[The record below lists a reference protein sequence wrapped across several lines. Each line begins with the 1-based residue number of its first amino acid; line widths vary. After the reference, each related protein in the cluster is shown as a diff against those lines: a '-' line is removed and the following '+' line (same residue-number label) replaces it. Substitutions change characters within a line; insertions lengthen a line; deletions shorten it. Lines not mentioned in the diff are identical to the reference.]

1 MFERLI
7 DWSIENRFLVCIAT
21 VLVVVAGVYSLSKAP
36 LDAIPDLSDV
46 QVIVYTEM
54 PGQAPQIVEDQVTYP
69 LTTQLLA
76 APFAKVVRGYSFFG
90 FSFVYVIFED
100 GTDLYWARAR
110 VLETLSHAS
119 AQLPEGVTPT
129 LGPDATGVGWAFM
142 YALVSD
148 RHDLGELRSIQD
160 WYLKYELT
168 SVPGVSEVASIGGFV
183 RQYQI
188 TVDPNRLR
196 AYGIPISRIRD
207 AVQNSNSDVGGRL
220 LEVAE
225 KEFMIRGLGFIE
237 SVEDIRKIA
246 LGVDAAGAPILVKD
260 VARVAMGP
268 EMRRGI
274 AEWNG
279 EGEAVGGIVVVRH
292 GAGTLEVIR
301 AVKER
306 LEQVKAGLP
315 EGVEVKIAYDRTAL
329 IERSVDNLQ
338 TSLMQQLLIVGF
350 VCMAFLFHFRSGLVA
365 IVTLPVGILIA
376 FIVMTWQGINVN
388 IMSLGG
394 IAVAIGTMVDASIVM
409 VENAHR
415 HIARNETG
423 RPHWQVIAESAK
435 EVGPTLFFALL
446 VITVSFLP
454 VFALEAQEG
463 RLFKPLA
470 FAKTYAM
477 AGAALLAVTLVPV
490 LVGFAVRGR
499 IAPTTRNPISRA
511 AVKFGLDLFGFAWLV
526 RPVLDVALRFKF
538 VVLGLA
544 ALALAATAIPLAKLG
559 SEFMPRLWEGDL
571 LYMPTTLPG
580 ISITKAGEVLQQT
593 DRIIRTFPEVEN
605 VFGKVGRAESATDP
619 APLSMIETTIM
630 LKPQSE
636 WRPGMTP
643 EKLADEMNAA
653 IDVPGLTNAWT
664 MPIKTRIDM
673 LSTGIK
679 TPVGIKIAG
688 PDLSELERLGK
699 AVEAVI
705 RELPGTL
712 DAYAERVMGGN
723 YLDFKIDRD
732 AIARYGLTVRDVQEV
747 IQIAIGGMNITTTV
761 EGLERYPVNLRY
773 SRELRDDLSALRAV
787 LVPTPAGPQIPLGRL
802 ASLEYT
808 LGPPSIKSEGGKP
821 NAWVYVDIRDI
832 DVGSYVETA
841 REAIAEQV
849 ALPVGYT
856 IAWSGQYEYLQ
867 RAQQTLALVIP
878 ATLLLIAAI
887 VYFSR
892 KSVVETLIVLVGVP
906 FAVTGAIWLL
916 YFLDYNMSVAVWV
929 GMIALAGLYAET
941 ATVLLLYLNVAVKEH
956 RERGLLSDRAA
967 LAEAIKEGTVQRVR
981 PILMTMVTDVVG
993 LLPIMWS
1000 TGSGAD
1006 VMKRIATPLVG
1017 GVVTS
1022 GIVVLL
1028 VLPVVYYLWQARH
1041 IPQPTADPTHA
1052 DFSTVARPDEAMSHG
1067 LDNPVEA

>member
-1 MFERLI
+1 MLERLI
-7 DWSIENRFLVCIAT
+7 DWSIENRFLVAVAT
-21 VLVVVAGVYSLSKAP
+21 VLVVAVGVYSLYRAP

-46 QVIVYTEM
+46 QVIVYTDY
-54 PGQAPQIVEDQVTYP
+54 PGQAPRIVEDQVTYP
-69 LTTQLLA
+69 LTTELLA
-76 APFAKVVRGYSFFG
+76 VPHAKVVRGYSFFG

-119 AQLPEGVTPT
+119 SQLPAGASPT

-142 YALVSD
+142 YALKSD

-160 WYLKYELT
+160 WFLKYELA
-168 SVPGVSEVASIGGFV
+168 SVPGVSEVASVGGFV

-207 AVQNSNSDVGGRL
+207 AVRNSNTDVGGRL

-225 KEFMIRGLGFIE
+225 KEFMIRGIGTIA
-237 SVEDIRKIA
+237 SVDDIGKIA
-246 LGVDAAGAPILVKD
+246 LGVDAAGSPILVRD
-260 VARVAMGP
+260 VARVGVGP

-279 EGEAVGGIVVVRH
+279 EGETVGGIVVVRH
-292 GAGTLEVIR
+292 GAGTWKVIR
-301 AVKER
+301 DVKAKLDE
-306 LEQVKAGLP
+306 VKAGLP
-315 EGVEVKIAYDRTAL
+315 DGVEVEVAYDRTAL
-329 IERSVDNLQ
+329 IERSVASLR
-338 TSLMQQLLIVGF
+338 TSLLQQLLIVGL
-350 VCMAFLFHFRSGLVA
+350 VSMAFLFHFRSGLVA
-365 IVTLPVGILIA
+365 IVTLPVGVLMA
-376 FIVMTWQGINVN
+376 FIVMTAQGVSVN

-394 IAVAIGTMVDASIVM
+394 VAVAIGTMVDASIVM

-415 HIARNETG
+415 HLAANPG
-423 RPHWQVIAESAK
+423 RRHWEVIAEAAK

-454 VFALEAQEG
+454 VFALEEQEG

-477 AGAALLAVTLVPV
+477 AAAALLAVTLVPV
-490 LVGFAVRGR
+490 LVGFWVRGR
-499 IAPTTRNPISRA
+499 IAPTERSARGAGPRGRA
-511 AVKFGLDLFGFAWLV
+511 GAVGRVATEFGLVMFAFAWLV
-526 RPVLDVALRFKF
+526 RPLLNLVFRFKF

-544 ALALAATAIPLAKLG
+544 VVALAVTAIPFSRLG

-580 ISITKAGEVLQQT
+580 ISITKAGELLQQT
-593 DRIIRTFPEVEN
+593 DRIIRTFPEVEQ
-605 VFGKVGRAESATDP
+605 VLGKVGRAETATDP
-619 APLSMIETTIM
+619 APLSMIETTIK

-643 EKLADEMNAA
+643 EKLIEEMNDA

-688 PDLSELERLGK
+688 PDLAELERLGK
-699 AVEAVI
+699 SVEAVV
-705 RELPGTL
+705 REVPGTL

-723 YLDFKIDRD
+723 YLDFRIDRD
-732 AIARYGLTVRDVQEV
+732 AIARYGLTVRDVQDV
-747 IQIAIGGMNITTTV
+747 IQTAIGGTNITTTI

-773 SRELRDDLSALRAV
+773 SRELRDDLTSLRAV
-787 LVPTPAGPQIPLGRL
+787 LVPTPAGSQIPLGRL
-802 ASLEYT
+802 AEIAYAV
-808 LGPPSIKSEGGKP
+808 GPPSIKSEAGKP
-821 NAWVYVDIRDI
+821 NAWVYVDIHEV
-832 DVGSYVETA
+832 DVGSYVESA
-841 REAIAEQV
+841 RRAVADQV
-849 ALPVGYT
+849 DVPPGYT

-867 RAQQTLALVIP
+867 RAEQRLALVIP
-878 ATLLLIAAI
+878 ATLLLIAMI
-887 VYFSR
+887 VYVSR
-892 KSVVETLIVLVGVP
+892 KSVFETLLVILGAP
-906 FAVTGAIWLL
+906 FAVIGAIWLL
-916 YFLDYNMSVAVWV
+916 YVLDYNLSIAVWV

-941 ATVLLLYLNVAVKEH
+941 ATVLLLYLNVSVREY
-956 RERGLLSDRAA
+956 RERGALTDRAA
-967 LAEAIKEGTVQRVR
+967 LAEAIKEGTVKRVR
-981 PILMTMVTDVVG
+981 PILMTIATDILG
-993 LLPIMWS
+993 LLPLLWS

-1017 GVVTS
+1017 GVATA
-1022 GIVVLL
+1022 GLFVLL
-1028 VLPVVYYLWQARH
+1028 VYPVVYYLWHAR
-1041 IPQPTADPTHA
+1041 
-1052 DFSTVARPDEAMSHG
+1052 SLG
-1067 LDNPVEA
+1067 

>member
-7 DWSIENRFLVCIAT
+7 DWSIDNRFLVCIAT
-21 VLVVVAGVYSLSKAP
+21 VLVVAAGVYSLSKAP

-54 PGQAPQIVEDQVTYP
+54 PGQAPRIIEDQVTYP

-76 APFAKVVRGYSFFG
+76 APYARVVRGYSFFG

-110 VLETLSHAS
+110 VLETLSQAS
-119 AQLPEGVTPT
+119 GQLPDGVVPT

-142 YALVSD
+142 YALKSD
-148 RHDLGELRSIQD
+148 RHDLSELRSIQD
-160 WYLKYELT
+160 WFLKYELT

-183 RQYQI
+183 RQYQV

-207 AVQNSNSDVGGRL
+207 AIKSSNSDVGGRL

-225 KEFMIRGLGFIE
+225 KEFMIRGLGTIG
-237 SVEDIRKIA
+237 SVDDIRKIA
-246 LGVDAAGAPILVKD
+246 LGVDSVGAPILVKD
-260 VARVAMGP
+260 VARVGVGP

-279 EGEAVGGIVVVRH
+279 EGETVGGIVVVRH

-301 AVKER
+301 AVKEK

-315 EGVEVKIAYDRTAL
+315 EGVEVEIAYDRTAL
-329 IERSVDNLQ
+329 IERSVDSLR
-338 TSLMQQLLIVGF
+338 TSLLQQLLIVGL
-350 VCMAFLFHFRSGLVA
+350 VCMVFLFHFKSGLVA
-365 IVTLPVGILIA
+365 IVTLPVGVLIA
-376 FIVMTWQGINVN
+376 FIVMTWQGININ

-415 HIARNETG
+415 HIAKNEAG
-423 RPHWQVIAESAK
+423 RPHWEVIAESAK

-454 VFALEAQEG
+454 VFVLEAQEG

-490 LVGFAVRGR
+490 LVGFAVRGPV
-499 IAPTTRNPISRA
+499 APTTKSPIRRVA
-511 AVKFGLDLFGFAWLV
+511 AEFGLWLFGFAWLV
-526 RPVLDVALRFKF
+526 RPALNVVFRFKF

-544 ALALAATAIPLAKLG
+544 VLALAATAIPFSRLG

-605 VFGKVGRAESATDP
+605 VFGKVGRAETATDP

-643 EKLADEMNAA
+643 DKLADEMNAA

-664 MPIKTRIDM
+664 MPIKTRLDM

-688 PDLSELERLGK
+688 PDLAELERLGK
-699 AVEAVI
+699 AVEAVV
-705 RELPGTL
+705 REVPGTL

-723 YLDFKIDRD
+723 YLDITIDRD
-732 AIARYGLTVRDVQEV
+732 AIARYGLTVRDVQDV
-747 IQIAIGGMNITTTV
+747 IQTAIGGMNITTTV

-773 SRELRDDLSALRAV
+773 SRELRDDLPGLRAV

-802 ASLEYT
+802 ASIEYSI
-808 LGPPSIKSEGGKP
+808 GPPSIKSEGGRP
-821 NAWVYVDIRDI
+821 NAWVYVDIRDV
-832 DVGSYVETA
+832 DVGGYVEAA
-841 REAIAEQV
+841 RQAVAERI
-849 ALPVGYT
+849 ALPAGYT

-878 ATLLLIAAI
+878 AMLLLIAAI
-887 VYFSR
+887 VYISR
-892 KSVVETLIVLVGVP
+892 KSVVETLFVLLGVP

-916 YFLDYNMSVAVWV
+916 YVLDYNLSIAVWV

-941 ATVLLLYLNVAVKEH
+941 ATVLLLYLRVAVEDY
-956 RERGLLSDRAA
+956 RQRGLLTDRAA
-967 LAEAIKEGTVQRVR
+967 LVDAIKEGTVMRVR

-1017 GVVTS
+1017 GVITS

-1028 VLPVVYYLWQARH
+1028 ILPVVYYLWQARRMA
-1041 IPQPTADPTHA
+1041 QPPGDSAHA
-1052 DFSTVARPDEAMSHG
+1052 DFSELARRDEAMSHG
-1067 LDNPVEA
+1067 IDSPGEA

>member
-1 MFERLI
+1 MIERLI

-21 VLVVVAGVYSLSKAP
+21 VLVAAAGVYSLSKAP

-54 PGQAPQIVEDQVTYP
+54 PGQAPRIVEDQVTYP
-69 LTTQLLA
+69 LATQLLA
-76 APFAKVVRGYSFFG
+76 APYAKVVRGYSFFG

-110 VLETLSHAS
+110 VLEILSHAS
-119 AQLPEGVTPT
+119 GQLPDGVAPT

-142 YALVSD
+142 YALKSD

-160 WYLKYELT
+160 WFLKYELN

-183 RQYQI
+183 RQYQV

-196 AYGIPISRIRD
+196 AYGISISRIRD
-207 AVQNSNSDVGGRL
+207 AIESSNSDVGGRL

-225 KEFMIRGLGFIE
+225 KEFMIRGLGSIE
-237 SVEDIRKIA
+237 SVDDIRKIA
-246 LGVDAAGAPILVKD
+246 LDVDSAGTPILVKD
-260 VARVAMGP
+260 VARVSIGP

-279 EGEAVGGIVVVRH
+279 EGETVGGIVVVRH

-301 AVKER
+301 DVKEK
-306 LEQVKAGLP
+306 LEQVKASLP
-315 EGVEVKIAYDRTAL
+315 DGVEVEIAYDRSAL
-329 IERSVDNLQ
+329 IERSVDSLR
-338 TSLMQQLLIVGF
+338 TSLLQQLLIVSL
-350 VCMAFLFHFRSGLVA
+350 VCMVFLFHFKSGLVA

-415 HIARNETG
+415 HIAKNEAG
-423 RPHWQVIAESAK
+423 RPHWQVIAESSK

-454 VFALEAQEG
+454 VFVLEAQEG

-470 FAKTYAM
+470 FAKTFAM

-499 IAPTTRNPISRA
+499 VAPQPKNPTSRA
-511 AVKFGLDLFGFAWLV
+511 AAEFGLMLFGFEWLV
-526 RPVLDVALRFKF
+526 RPALNVVFRFKF

-544 ALALAATAIPLAKLG
+544 ALALAATAIPFSRLG

-605 VFGKVGRAESATDP
+605 VFGKVGRAETATDP

-643 EKLADEMNAA
+643 DKLVEEMNAA

-664 MPIKTRIDM
+664 MPIKTRLDM

-679 TPVGIKIAG
+679 TPVGIKIGG
-688 PDLSELERLGK
+688 PDLAELERLGK
-699 AVEAVI
+699 AVEAVV
-705 RELPGTL
+705 RGVPGTL

-723 YLDFKIDRD
+723 YLDFTIDRD
-732 AIARYGLTVRDVQEV
+732 AIARYGLSVRDVQEV
-747 IQIAIGGMNITTTV
+747 IQTAIGGMNITTTV

-773 SRELRDDLSALRAV
+773 SRELRDDLQALRAV
-787 LVPTPAGPQIPLGRL
+787 LVPTPAGAQIPLGRL
-802 ASLEYT
+802 ASIEYNV
-808 LGPPSIKSEGGKP
+808 GPPSIKSEGGRP
-821 NAWVYVDIRDI
+821 NAWVYVDIRDV
-832 DVGSYVETA
+832 DVGGYVEAA
-841 REAIAEQV
+841 RQAVAEQI
-849 ALPVGYT
+849 ALPAGYT

-867 RAQQTLALVIP
+867 RAQRTLALVIP
-878 ATLLLIAAI
+878 VMLLLIAAI
-887 VYFSR
+887 VYISR
-892 KSVVETLIVLVGVP
+892 KSVVETLFVLLGVP

-916 YFLDYNMSVAVWV
+916 YVLDYNLSIAVWV

-941 ATVLLLYLNVAVKEH
+941 ATVLLLYLSVAVREH
-956 RERGLLSDRAA
+956 RERGLLTNRAA
-967 LAEAIKEGTVQRVR
+967 LVEAIKQGTVQRVR

-1028 VLPVVYYLWQARH
+1028 ILPVVYYLWQARRMA
-1041 IPQPTADPTHA
+1041 QPTGDSAHA
-1052 DFSTVARPDEAMSHG
+1052 SFSELARRDEAMSHG
-1067 LDNPVEA
+1067 IDSPGEA